1 SENFSHLERRF
12 TLRGQTVY
20 ALSKD

>member
-1 SENFSHLERRF
+1 FSHLERRF